1 MLCIGEGTTKAPADA
16 GVEGATLLAPPS
28 RVVGVKAWLNAAHDD
43 KRRTERAAA
52 RPKEGLGAGVADSNA
67 IVLEYY
73 VVWWR
78 NEGANGANADL
89 VH

>member
-1 MLCIGEGTTKAPADA
+1 M
-16 GVEGATLLAPPS
+16 LLAPPS

-67 IVLEYY
+67 IVLDYGVGGMKVPTAPTQISSTDATIAGEINMGRPG
-73 VVWWR
+73 VQKL
-78 NEGANGANADL
+78 NNC
-89 VH
+89 

>member
-28 RVVGVKAWLNAAHDD
+28 RVVGVKAWLNAAQDD

-67 IVLEYY
+67 IVLEYGDGMK
-73 VVWWR
+73 VPSHS
-78 NEGANGANADL
+78 GANADL
-89 VH
+89 VY

>member
-1 MLCIGEGTTKAPADA
+1 LLCIGEGTTKAPADTA
-16 GVEGATLLAPPS
+16 GVEGAILLAPPS
-28 RVVGVKAWLNAAHDD
+28 RVVGVKAWLNAAQDD

-67 IVLEYY
+67 IVLEYGDGMK
-73 VVWWR
+73 VPS
-78 NEGANGANADL
+78 NGGANADL